1 MEIWS
6 AVSAFLTHRVEQL
19 GVSASSIPVG
29 LLIAAI
35 LFPILLAAL
44 ARQPIAF
51 FSTALLIA
59 GLLAIDPASV
69 SAGVLVAMQSYIAAV
84 LIGCMAV
91 LAWYR
96 DRSLKAQ
103 LARMRAEIERLSL
116 AEERRVETD
125 MRVQAEYQPVPPVYP
140 VEPVQPAPVVPRVQE
155 TAPTPPLDAPTPPL
169 QAALPEPAHEKPP
182 EVVDAAI
189 IAPPKQEDRLAAR
202 PEDRPPA

>member
-103 LARMRAEIERLSL
+103 LARMRAEIERLSV
-116 AEERRVETD
+116 AEERRVETE
-125 MRVQAEYQPVPPVYP
+125 MRAETEYQPVHPVAPVYP
-140 VEPVQPAPVVPRVQE
+140 APFTPQVQE
-155 TAPTPPLDAPTPPL
+155 PAPTPPL
-169 QAALPEPAHEKPP
+169 QAGLPEHEKPP
-182 EVVDAAI
+182 EAAHATI
-189 IAPPKQEDRLAAR
+189 VSPPKQEDRFAAR
-202 PEDRPPA
+202 PEDRPSA